1 MFWRTRVQVER
12 HPCCGKGIVGL
23 RVELL
28 VGIDSLLELL
38 LAHIAPWTDSIA
50 DDLDVKVGH
59 SAERGPEHALQE
71 NQEKDKPF

>member
-1 MFWRTRVQVER
+1 
-12 HPCCGKGIVGL
+12 
-23 RVELL
+23 VELL